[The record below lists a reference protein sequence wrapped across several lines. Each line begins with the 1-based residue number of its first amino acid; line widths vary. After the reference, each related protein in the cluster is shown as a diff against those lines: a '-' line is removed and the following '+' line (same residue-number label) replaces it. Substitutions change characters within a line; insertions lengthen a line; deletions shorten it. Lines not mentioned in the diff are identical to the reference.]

1 MPFTSRPLLSH
12 QQRALA
18 AAAGLV
24 GRPRLAAGLALTLAC
39 ACGPLTDDNTTASTD
54 GPGTAAD
61 SSGATL
67 ASTGE
72 VGSSSTSHDDAGHD
86 ASGTPT
92 TGSDSDDTLLTEA
105 GTTLATTTLAT
116 TTDPGTT
123 GATDTGDA
131 TGTGTTGELDD
142 CFINTRTMEVDW
154 DCCEKQNWMPTP
166 QCTPWGPPAPP
177 IAGGRLPAAR
187 RARVLA

>member
-1 MPFTSRPLLSH
+1 MSFAPRPLLAH

-39 ACGPLTDDNTTASTD
+39 ACGPLPDDTATTTASGD
-54 GPGTAAD
+54 AAD
-61 SSGATL
+61 SSSTL
-67 ASTGE
+67 VASTGE
-72 VGSSSTSHDDAGHD
+72 LGTSSTGQGDAGHD
-86 ASGTPT
+86 ASGSPT
-92 TGSDSDDTLLTEA
+92 TGSDSDDTLLTDA
-105 GTTLATTTLAT
+105 GTTLATTSDAS
-116 TTDPGTT
+116 TT

-131 TGTGTTGELDD
+131 TTTSDTATTGELDD
-142 CFINTRTMEVDW
+142 CFIDTRTMEVDW
-154 DCCEKQNWMPTP
+154 DCCEKQNWMPSP

-177 IAGGRLPAAR
+177 VAGGRLQAAR